1 MKNLLSLL
9 IALSVL
15 AVAFA
20 KPKVGDKAPDFELP
34 ELFTGKIY
42 KMQDFKGKVVLLNL
56 WASWCTG
63 CKAEMPEFY
72 KLQQKYKDKNF
83 IIVAITV
90 DNQKEKAIKF
100 LKETEEK
107 TGIKT
112 PFIVLWDKGKKVAR
126 IYRPRGMPSS
136 YLIDKDL
143 TIKKVFIGSFT
154 EENIHLLEKEIQ
166 KLLEN

>member
-1 MKNLLSLL
+1 MKRMFSLL
-9 IALSVL
+9 IVL
-15 AVAFA
+15 ILVSISFA

-63 CKAEMPEFY
+63 CKAEMPEFF
-72 KLQQKYKDKNF
+72 KLQQKYKDKDF
-83 IIVAITV
+83 VIVAISV
-90 DNQKEKAIKF
+90 DNSKEKAIKF

-107 TGIKT
+107 LGMKT
-112 PFIVLWDKGKKVAR
+112 PFIVLWDKDKKVAR

-143 TIKKVFIGSFT
+143 IIRKVFIGSFT
-154 EENIHLLEKEIQ
+154 EENIHILEKEIQ
-166 KLLEN
+166 KLLEK